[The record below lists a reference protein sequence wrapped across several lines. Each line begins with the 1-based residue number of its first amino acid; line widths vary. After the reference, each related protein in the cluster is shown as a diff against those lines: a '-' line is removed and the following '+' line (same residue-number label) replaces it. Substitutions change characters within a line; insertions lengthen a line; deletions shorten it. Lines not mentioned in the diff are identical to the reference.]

1 MHSIPDGRHTIH
13 ATLKTT
19 LEPNA
24 LALDTSMYLSIYLS
38 IYPSVLKLDIT
49 SWHLYMRSAF
59 DALNS
64 ILSKQPWIVL
74 QDKTFTTLCSW
85 IMILANTNCKKDG
98 NGTYHYFTR
107 MCLLILSSS
116 RVISW
121 SNSES
126 TSHRWGFNSYKSWPI
141 STLHT
146 CTQRKNVGDSCF
158 GKIRFTVD
166 RGQSWTNL
174 QDLRNYTIKTVRDTF
189 SQPYQWFLV
198 GITKSQMAG

>member
-1 MHSIPDGRHTIH
+1 M
-13 ATLKTT
+13 
-19 LEPNA
+19 
-24 LALDTSMYLSIYLS
+24 LSI
-38 IYPSVLKLDIT
+38 
-49 SWHLYMRSAF
+49 LYF
-59 DALNS
+59 LNS
-64 ILSKQPWIVL
+64 HGSCFKTRLSPLSAVGLWYLPTQI
-74 QDKTFTTLCSW
+74 
-85 IMILANTNCKKDG
+85 AKKDG